1 MSRPRSRIAATVA
14 TVVTTFLLVS
24 PAVANADTTSPGSYH
39 AKADAT
45 ALALS
50 VFGQGVTFGITHAEN
65 ASDPKAAAAGI
76 GALIPSLDNQQ
87 AKAASADANTASD
100 DKPEECGPISLPP
113 DVPVVDLVTACSSAT
128 ALVANGF
135 PGSVGNATVAAIHID
150 ANDLLGNSLNDI
162 NSAITEQLLPS
173 LKDVFAAVDQS
184 GITAEDLISELIDA
198 ITGGDLI
205 RITLGPSHSTSGADA
220 ATETATAAAQGAV
233 IEVLPRE
240 ALELAPVL
248 TIEVGAASNTISIDR
263 NTGQATVAYLPSIV
277 TATFAPDI
285 ATALNLATNPIS
297 VAPGQSQCLGLPAPL
312 DSCITVAGG
321 TQSTDDQGVTHAN
334 ASGVSLH
341 LLTGVEDGIRLD
353 LAATSVEGV
362 GALEASRE
370 APPPD
375 LARTGGTTDTL
386 LGGALF
392 AVAVGGMVVVRRSRF
407 STPTHSPSARS

>member
-50 VFGQGVTFGITHAEN
+50 VFGQGLSLGVTHAEN
-65 ASDPKAAAAGI
+65 ASDPHAAATGLGALVPVIGNQVEQAAAA
-76 GALIPSLDNQQ
+76 N
-87 AKAASADANTASD
+87 SATPTD
-100 DKPEECGPISLPP
+100 DKPESCGPITLPP
-113 DVPVVDLVTACSSAT
+113 EVPVVDLVTACSAAS
-128 ALVANGF
+128 ALVGDGF
-135 PGSVGNATVAAIHID
+135 PASVGDATVSKID
-150 ANDLLGNSLNDI
+150 INGNAVLGQVAGPLNQPIGDLLTGLEPVFDAVKDGSGVDAESLLNEI
-162 NSAITEQLLPS
+162 IAAITE
-173 LKDVFAAVDQS
+173 D
-184 GITAEDLISELIDA
+184 
-198 ITGGDLI
+198 GDLV
-205 RITLGPSHSTSGADA
+205 RITLGPSHSTSGADPSI
-220 ATETATAAAQGAV
+220 ESATAAAQGAV
-233 IEVLPRE
+233 IEVLPRDL
-240 ALELAPVL
+240 LELPAVL
-248 TIEVGAASNTISIDR
+248 TIEVGAASNTITIDR
-263 NTGQATVAYLPSIV
+263 ATGKATVAYLPSLV

-362 GALEASRE
+362 GALEAARE
-370 APPPD
+370 AAPPD

-392 AVAVGGMVVVRRSRF
+392 AVAVGGMVVVRRSRQRF
-407 STPTHSPSARS
+407 DLV